1 MGSVFPLGSNYP
13 LGRRWNLSASRT
25 EYVTPASNPAL
36 MAAPEAASDE
46 DLIARIAAGD
56 RDAFAALYRRRRS
69 DVYRFALHLTGS
81 PTAADDCTQDV
92 FMDVIHHAAR
102 YQPGRSGVTPWLLG
116 ITRNHARRA
125 AAARPTLPLPDV
137 DAPAPRSL
145 TLEQDPLAGL
155 ARRQHVAALRR
166 ALLALPVKYRE
177 AVVLCDLEELSYLD
191 AAAALGCAIGTVR
204 SRLHRGRA
212 LLARRLRADEG
223 ALFPN
228 PATRWLL

>member
-1 MGSVFPLGSNYP
+1 MGSVFPSGSNYP
-13 LGRRWNLSASRT
+13 SAGAWNLSAPRT

-92 FMDVIHHAAR
+92 FMDVIHHAPATSQADPASR
-102 YQPGRSGVTPWLLG
+102 RGCSASRA
-116 ITRNHARRA
+116 ITRGGRRRA
-125 AAARPTLPLPDV
+125 ATLPLPDE

-204 SRLHRGRA
+204 SRLHRGRT
-212 LLARRLRADEG
+212 LLARRLRTDES